1 MSGLVFLIEQV
12 ALGLY
17 ILFGVAVV
25 LCVRALFKSISAYR
39 STYFELERDI
49 ARYHRANSLTLLIL
63 LIEAVLVVVGIQRV
77 VAPTLRETLVQTG
90 ITFQSIASDGVFVTP
105 TPFALTGAPIDASGI
120 QLEEQDPAE
129 RVLVTPTLTP
139 TPVGTIRPNAPAPV
153 GCDTDN
159 AKMQIPANG
168 MVVFEPINVVG
179 QAFVDNFAFYR
190 FEIKGPSTF
199 GNFAPREDHSIP
211 VQSQAPLGQFVPS
224 FYEPGEYEFRLAVF
238 DLSNALKAS
247 CTVTIYI
254 TEPIPTA
261 TPIGQNLTG
270 VPPTAAP
277 AAPGG

>member
-1 MSGLVFLIEQV
+1 MTGLVFFIEQIS
-12 ALGLY
+12 LGLY

-25 LCVRALFKSISAYR
+25 LCLRALTKSMSAYR

-49 ARYHRANSLTLLIL
+49 ARYHRANALTLLIL
-63 LIEAVLVVVGIQRV
+63 LIEAALVVLGIQRV
-77 VAPTLRETLVQTG
+77 VAPTIRQTLSQTG
-90 ITFQSIASDGVFVTP
+90 ITIQSIASDGVFITP
-105 TPFALTGAPIDASGI
+105 TPFALSGAPIDASGV
-120 QLEEQDPAE
+120 QLEEQDPAD

-159 AKMQIPANG
+159 ATLQIPANG
-168 MVVFEPINVVG
+168 MVVFEPINVIG
-179 QAFVDNFAFYR
+179 KAYVDNFAFYR

-224 FYEPGEYEFRLAVF
+224 FYDPGEYQFRLAVF
-238 DLSNALKAS
+238 DITNALKAS

-254 TEPIPTA
+254 SEPIPTA
-261 TPIGQNLTG
+261 TPIGQGLTN
-270 VPPTAAP
+270 VPPTVAP